1 MPATK
6 VAKKHVTKKH
16 VTKKHI
22 TKKCVTKKHMGMP
35 EIKKKAQSLGLTPG
49 KMKKPELIHT
59 IQMTEGYTPCFGRS
73 DDQCGNSGCCFMRD
87 CLSVRL

>member
-6 VAKKHVTKKH
+6 VAKKHG
-16 VTKKHI
+16 TKKHI
-22 TKKCVTKKHMGMP
+22 TKKSATEKRMGMP
-35 EIKKKAQSLGLTPG
+35 EIRMKAQSLGLTPG

-59 IQMTEGYTPCFGRS
+59 IQMTEGNTPCFGRS
-73 DDQCGNSGCCFMRD
+73 DGQCGNSGCCFMRD

>member
-16 VTKKHI
+16 IAKKPVARKR
-22 TKKCVTKKHMGMP
+22 TTEKRMGMP
-35 EIKKKAQSLGLTPG
+35 EIRTKAQELGIIPG

-59 IQMTEGYTPCFGRS
+59 IQVTEGYMPCFGRS
-73 DDQCGNSGCCFMRD
+73 DGQCSNSDCCFMQD
-87 CLSVRL
+87 CLKLRL